1 VLATTT
7 KVRSFMDKQSMMA
20 LLKDQSLL
28 DKYSLDTLIDLS
40 MRYPHFSPLKMLMA
54 KKAKAEGAGETHK
67 IIKNVAFGIA
77 DRPQLFAL
85 LHNEEQSQ
93 VLTEKEETISSISDQ
108 PEKSIFDDTY
118 IPSYPNPEL
127 PAETKTRKEVETD
140 LATLKLNTEEKS
152 YREVEMSK
160 EEVLELVRFEV
171 LEDLQRL
178 KAQQDAFVKKKQDD
192 NDYIDDETL
201 ERIELNEDL
210 IESIRAK
217 IEKFSFKNNINQ
229 EDIHPENMS
238 SEEIRNLMLT
248 DQENLKDI
256 EKFLSNSEM
265 PEKVVDPPKDT
276 EYTETMALLYERQG
290 NFSKAIEVYE
300 QLKLKY
306 PQKSIYFAHRIEVL
320 LNSDDTY

>member
-1 VLATTT
+1 
-7 KVRSFMDKQSMMA
+7 MDKQSMIA
-20 LLKDQSLL
+20 LLKDQSFI
-28 DKYSLDTLIDLS
+28 DKYSLETLAGLC

-54 KKAKAEGAGETHK
+54 KKAKSVGAGETHK
-67 IIKNVAFGIA
+67 IIKNVAFGIV

-85 LHNEEQSQ
+85 LHNEEQLPSTI
-93 VLTEKEETISSISDQ
+93 VKEKTETTASFTKEV
-108 PEKSIFDDTY
+108 EKGMLDDAY

-127 PAETKTRKEVETD
+127 PVETKTRKEVETD

-178 KAQQDAFVKKKQDD
+178 QTQQDAFVKKKQDAD
-192 NDYIDDETL
+192 DFIDEETL

-210 IESIRAK
+210 IESIREK
-217 IEKFSFKNNINQ
+217 IQKFSFNNNINQ
-229 EDIHPENMS
+229 EDQHPENMS
-238 SEEIRNLMLT
+238 TDEIRDLMLT
-248 DQENLKDI
+248 DKENLKAI
-256 EKFLSNSEM
+256 ESFLSITDL
-265 PEKVVDPPKDT
+265 PKKVEKPPKDT

>member
-1 VLATTT
+1 
-7 KVRSFMDKQSMMA
+7 MDKQSMIA

-28 DKYSLDTLIDLS
+28 DKYSLDTLVDLS
-40 MRYPHFSPLKMLMA
+40 VRYPHFSPLKMLMA
-54 KKAKAEGAGETHK
+54 KKAKSVGDGSTHK
-67 IIKNVAFGIA
+67 IIKDVSLGIA

-85 LHNEEQSQ
+85 LHNEGQNQLVVKEDTPNLPLPDQAEKG
-93 VLTEKEETISSISDQ
+93 VLSD
-108 PEKSIFDDTY
+108 SY

-127 PAETKTRKEVETD
+127 PAETHTRQEVETD

-178 KAQQDAFVKKKQDD
+178 KTQQDAFVKKKQDD
-192 NDYIDDETL
+192 NDYIDEETM

-210 IESIRAK
+210 IESIRHK
-217 IEKFSFKNNINQ
+217 IEKFSFNNNINQ
-229 EDIHPENMS
+229 NDLHPENMS
-238 SEEIRNLMLT
+238 SDEIRDLMLT
-248 DQENLKDI
+248 DQENLKAI
-256 EKFLSNSEM
+256 EDFLSSTDI
-265 PEKVVDPPKDT
+265 PKKVENPPNDT

-320 LNSDDTY
+320 LNSDDAY